1 MVASVVD
8 LIALATSLGTHVDSV
23 DSKDHVEELAVR
35 LEAVGD
41 RPVDSEDRQ
50 VVQSCSLCVVPKSVL
65 TK

>member
-1 MVASVVD
+1 MVD
-8 LIALATSLGTHVDSV
+8 LVALAALRKNHVDSV
-23 DSKDHVEELAVR
+23 DSEDHVEELAVR
-35 LEAVGD
+35 LEVVGD